1 MEHEREAALFLSFFR
16 CSGPCGTAMAYVL
29 EPKLGTFWGPYFTF
43 DSNNA
48 LFKKVLSYLF

>member
-1 MEHEREAALFLSFFR
+1 MISFIR
-16 CSGPCGTAMAYVL
+16 YSGPSRIAMANVI

>member
-1 MEHEREAALFLSFFR
+1 MERARDCIMISFIR
-16 CSGPCGTAMAYVL
+16 CSGPCGIAMANVI
-29 EPKLGTFWGPYFTF
+29 EPRLGTFWGPYFTF